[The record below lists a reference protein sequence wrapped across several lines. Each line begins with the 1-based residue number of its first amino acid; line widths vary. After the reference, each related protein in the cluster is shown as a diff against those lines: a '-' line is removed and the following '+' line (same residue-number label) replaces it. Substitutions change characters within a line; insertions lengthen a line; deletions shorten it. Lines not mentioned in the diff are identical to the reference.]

1 MTFSYFL
8 WCFPYCNWDKKLLT
22 LLWGWIKLNATREVV
37 YNCFLRK
44 LVRLWC
50 TDVTSFCME
59 FEKGDV
65 GYCRR
70 LSGVVVV
77 VVVIFYLDVLVW
89 QHMSVVVNFLVMF
102 TNFGHIHSV
111 ILNHS
116 SDYSSFNRRKT
127 FYKNWKI
134 FKKKI
139 LSSFK
144 LLVAINKYAIIRN
157 NCFIEKWQVF
167 KR

>member
-8 WCFPYCNWDKKLLT
+8 WCFPYCNWGKKLLT
-22 LLWGWIKLNATREVV
+22 LLWGWIKLNETREVV
-37 YNCFLRK
+37 YNWFFLRK

-77 VVVIFYLDVLVW
+77 VLFYLDVLVW

-111 ILNHS
+111 ILNRS
-116 SDYSSFNRRKT
+116 IPLFNMSNCFNRFFWSSWVKVMYRIKFLTKLST
-127 FYKNWKI
+127 FP
-134 FKKKI
+134 
-139 LSSFK
+139 L
-144 LLVAINKYAIIRN
+144 
-157 NCFIEKWQVF
+157 
-167 KR
+167 